1 MSSERRYVEEVGEA
15 VEALGVM
22 LERELAKITQGLAEI
37 HRIIVQMRDEAKNVS
52 QEIQKLKEEMTKDRK
67 LVPGLESALS
77 RTELK
82 LTELERI
89 PWADDDAG
97 EELRNDLLTL
107 KKELQFAR
115 SDLKE
120 LLRRQDDLE
129 SKLTDWKERKER
141 FDG

>member
-22 LERELAKITQGLAEI
+22 LERQLAKITQGLAEI
-37 HRIIVQMRDEAKNVS
+37 HRIIVQTKDKTDNLT
-52 QEIQKLKEEMTKDRK
+52 QEIQKLKEEMTKDRN
-67 LVPGLESALS
+67 LVPRLESALS
-77 RTELK
+77 RTESK

-97 EELRNDLLTL
+97 DELRNDLLTL

-120 LLRRQDDLE
+120 ILRRQDDLE
-129 SKLTDWKERKER
+129 SKLTDWKETKER
-141 FDG
+141 FEG